1 MSQKSLIVV
10 ESPSK
15 ARTIEQYL
23 DGEFE
28 VIACV
33 GHVKDLPSS
42 KLGIDVKNDFQMTL
56 DVLPNRKDFIKEL
69 RKKSLAANKV
79 FIASDP
85 DREGEAIAA
94 HLASEVPDEKL
105 QRVEF
110 TEITKVGVHEGMS
123 NSRDLDGNMIN
134 AQKTRRII
142 DRLVGYKVSPVLWAT
157 LQKNMNFVNT
167 TLSAGR
173 VQSACVKIVIE
184 RDRKRQ
190 KYKKTE
196 YYDLKIKLNKKDLD
210 SPFEATLNKV
220 KEGKIASSNDFDSN
234 TGTLKNKDAIILNE
248 KEAKGLVAQLKK
260 GKWLVKSV
268 DEKPRTSNP
277 KPPFTTSTLQQEAA
291 RKLRFSAKNTMRVAQ
306 QLYENGFITYMRT
319 DSTHLS
325 NEAVKG
331 SRDIISKLFGND
343 YIPKSPNNYETNVK
357 NAQEAHEAIRPAHKL
372 FKSVDAVS
380 EKLGKDAGNLY
391 DLIWK
396 RTIASQMLPA
406 KLKQTSVI
414 ISNTDTDFRA
424 SGQIIVFP
432 GYMKIYVEGKD
443 NPDAELANK
452 EKLLPAIVV
461 SEQLICSEIVSQIH
475 KTKPPARFT
484 EASLVKEMEM
494 NGIGRPST
502 FASILDTIVRRGYVE
517 KTKSNLSPTYL
528 GLAITQLL
536 ENHFTTLVDKDFT
549 AKMENE
555 LDAISRGEL
564 EPIPFMENFYFGN
577 KKHLG
582 LEKMLEEKVDIG
594 KACTIP
600 LPIGYDD
607 IVEARIGKFGPYLRK
622 EEDTR
627 SIPQNI
633 FVGDLT
639 DDIIDS
645 LFRDQREDA
654 VLGKDPESKED
665 ILLKKGP
672 YGHYVQLG
680 ETTKRKAIPKG
691 IEVDSVDLEVAIK
704 LISLPRVVGKHPDT
718 GIDITADYG
727 RYGPYLKMDKSNAR
741 LIGPATPLTVTVD
754 EAVVLLSKSK
764 KGSSELKTLGKH
776 PDTGEELVLKEG
788 RYGPYIS
795 DGKLNAALKSGNDP
809 NSITLEEAVEL
820 LSKSKKGSSE
830 LKTLGKHPD
839 TGEELVLKE
848 GRYGPYISDGKL
860 NAALRSG
867 NDPDSIT
874 LEEAVKL
881 INLKRAAPKRKK
893 PRKKRRKK
901 K

>member
-42 KLGIDVKNDFQMTL
+42 KLGIDVENDFQMTL

-69 RKKSLAANKV
+69 RKKSLAAKKV

-110 TEITKVGVHEGMS
+110 TEITRAGVHEGMS

-173 VQSACVKIVIE
+173 VQSACVKMVIE

-196 YYDLKIKLNKKDLD
+196 YYDLKVKLNKEDLD
-210 SPFEATLNKV
+210 SPFDATLNEV
-220 KEGKIASSNDFDSN
+220 KGEKIVSSNDFDSD

-248 KEAKGLVAQLKK
+248 KEAKDLVAQLKK

-343 YIPKSPNNYETNVK
+343 YLPKSPNNYETNVK

-372 FKSVDAVS
+372 FKSVDSVS
-380 EKLGKDAGNLY
+380 EKLG
-391 DLIWK
+391 
-396 RTIASQMLPA
+396 
-406 KLKQTSVI
+406 
-414 ISNTDTDFRA
+414 
-424 SGQIIVFP
+424 
-432 GYMKIYVEGKD
+432 
-443 NPDAELANK
+443 
-452 EKLLPAIVV
+452 
-461 SEQLICSEIVSQIH
+461 
-475 KTKPPARFT
+475 
-484 EASLVKEMEM
+484 
-494 NGIGRPST
+494 
-502 FASILDTIVRRGYVE
+502 
-517 KTKSNLSPTYL
+517 
-528 GLAITQLL
+528 
-536 ENHFTTLVDKDFT
+536 
-549 AKMENE
+549 
-555 LDAISRGEL
+555 
-564 EPIPFMENFYFGN
+564 
-577 KKHLG
+577 
-582 LEKMLEEKVDIG
+582 
-594 KACTIP
+594 
-600 LPIGYDD
+600 
-607 IVEARIGKFGPYLRK
+607 
-622 EEDTR
+622 
-627 SIPQNI
+627 
-633 FVGDLT
+633 
-639 DDIIDS
+639 
-645 LFRDQREDA
+645 
-654 VLGKDPESKED
+654 
-665 ILLKKGP
+665 
-672 YGHYVQLG
+672 
-680 ETTKRKAIPKG
+680 
-691 IEVDSVDLEVAIK
+691 
-704 LISLPRVVGKHPDT
+704 
-718 GIDITADYG
+718 
-727 RYGPYLKMDKSNAR
+727 
-741 LIGPATPLTVTVD
+741 
-754 EAVVLLSKSK
+754 
-764 KGSSELKTLGKH
+764 
-776 PDTGEELVLKEG
+776 
-788 RYGPYIS
+788 
-795 DGKLNAALKSGNDP
+795 
-809 NSITLEEAVEL
+809 
-820 LSKSKKGSSE
+820 
-830 LKTLGKHPD
+830 
-839 TGEELVLKE
+839 
-848 GRYGPYISDGKL
+848 
-860 NAALRSG
+860 
-867 NDPDSIT
+867 
-874 LEEAVKL
+874 
-881 INLKRAAPKRKK
+881 
-893 PRKKRRKK
+893 
-901 K
+901 

>member
-42 KLGIDVKNDFQMTL
+42 KLGIDVENDFQMTL

-110 TEITKVGVHEGMS
+110 TEITKAGVHEGMS

-196 YYDLKIKLNKKDLD
+196 YYDLKVKLNKEDLD

-220 KEGKIASSNDFDSN
+220 KGKKIVSSNDFDSD

-248 KEAKGLVAQLKK
+248 KEAKALVVQLKK

-343 YIPKSPNNYETNVK
+343 YLPKSPNNYETNVK

-461 SEQLICSEIVSQIH
+461 SEELICSEIVSQIH

-582 LEKMLEEKVDIG
+582 LEKMLDEKVDIG

-645 LFRDQREDA
+645 LFKDQREDA

-691 IEVDSVDLEVAIK
+691 TEIDSVDLELAIK

-718 GIDITADYG
+718 GVDITADYG

-754 EAVVLLSKSK
+754 
-764 KGSSELKTLGKH
+764 
-776 PDTGEELVLKEG
+776 
-788 RYGPYIS
+788 
-795 DGKLNAALKSGNDP
+795 
-809 NSITLEEAVEL
+809 EAVEL

-867 NDPDSIT
+867 NDPNSIT
-874 LEEAVKL
+874 LEEAVEL